1 MAFWGGGLGWCPV
14 LSLVDPGPPGLPS
27 LKKIP
32 PMIMLQVIAQ
42 LLHALA
48 LVCDVWVVDMPL
60 RRSRTIAVSSD
71 TSFRSSWISED

>member
-1 MAFWGGGLGWCPV
+1 
-14 LSLVDPGPPGLPS
+14 
-27 LKKIP
+27 
-32 PMIMLQVIAQ
+32 MIMLQVIAQ

-71 TSFRSSWISED
+71 TSFRSSWISEDQGILSVVLLAWLVIVRRDSCNI